1 MIKMTSASFPFQVLI
16 VAHQPPYELRYNQVE
31 SIFLSAIDGA
41 SFLTER
47 LEQLIKS
54 GTAIFDILPSFFYH
68 RNLLVRV
75 AALEVGAGECVHGSV
90 CRGMCAGECVQESVC
105 RGVCAGEWVQ
115 GSVCR
120 RMCAGEWV
128 ELSTSTSDS
137 LVCSRW

>member
-1 MIKMTSASFPFQVLI
+1 MVYCGILRYTVIYWVYCDIVWYTVMYCGILLPPLPSPFPFLLPFQVLI

-41 SFLTER
+41 SFLAER

-75 AALEVGAGECVHGSV
+75 AALEVGAGECVQG
-90 CRGMCAGECVQESVC
+90 SVC
-105 RGVCAGEWVQ
+105 RGVCVGSGCRGVRAGECV
-115 GSVCR
+115 
-120 RMCAGEWV
+120 
-128 ELSTSTSDS
+128 
-137 LVCSRW
+137 